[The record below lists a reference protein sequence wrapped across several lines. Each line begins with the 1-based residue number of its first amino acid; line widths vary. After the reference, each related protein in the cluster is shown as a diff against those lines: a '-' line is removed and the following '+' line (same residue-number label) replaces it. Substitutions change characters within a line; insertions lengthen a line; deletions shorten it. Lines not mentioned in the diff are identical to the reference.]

1 MARQH
6 LSISDPIPVPPPVRS
21 VAALPASC
29 YQMMRTKYGPPITV
43 DAVSV
48 SRVDPTTIEPTAF
61 VQMYDGIYER
71 PAEGRG
77 AGKGGAGGGGQL
89 GGSHLVDT
97 LSGIHVLHT

>member
-1 MARQH
+1 M
-6 LSISDPIPVPPPVRS
+6 PP
-21 VAALPASC
+21 SC

-71 PAEGRG
+71 APEGRG
-77 AGKGGAGGGGQL
+77 AGKGGAGGAAGRESL
-89 GGSHLVDT
+89 ADT
-97 LSGIHVLHT
+97 LSGIHVLRT